1 MTITVAFRT
10 DASFTIG
17 SGHVFRCLTL
27 ADALKSKGANCHF
40 LCREYPGHLLDIIRN
55 RGHAATV
62 ISDGVADL
70 SASDHAFPDALDYA
84 WETDARQSRGVME
97 KLRPD
102 WLVVDHYGIDERWEA
117 ALRMNDCKIMVI
129 DDLADRK
136 HLCHLLLDQNLG
148 RSAEDYRPLVAKQCT
163 VLTGPNFALI
173 RTEFSEL
180 RPWSLHRRQQSQSI
194 GRLLITMGGVDA
206 PNATCKVLQAL
217 NSCSLP
223 AECCITVAMGLKA
236 QWINH
241 VREFAKNMHWPTEVL
256 VNVEDMA
263 FRMGTSDLAIGAAG
277 STSWERCC
285 VGLPTILI
293 VLAQNQES
301 GATALEVA
309 GAAHL
314 IGWVS
319 DVDANLPLALKKLMT
334 PGALSAMSTRAG
346 ATTDGH
352 GAQRVLVAMGLKN
365 V

>member
-27 ADALKSKGANCHF
+27 ADALKSKGSNCHF
-40 LCREYPGHLLDIIRN
+40 LCREYPGHLLDVIRH

-62 ISDGVADL
+62 ISAGVADL
-70 SASDHAFPDALDYA
+70 SDSDHTFPNALDYA
-84 WETDARQSRGVME
+84 WETDARQSREVME

-136 HLCHLLLDQNLG
+136 HFCHLLLDQNLG

-163 VLTGPNFALI
+163 VLTGPHFAII
-173 RTEFSEL
+173 RSEFSEL
-180 RPWSLHRRQQSQSI
+180 RAWSLLRRQQSQQI
-194 GRLLITMGGVDA
+194 GRLLISLGGVDV
-206 PNATCKVLQAL
+206 PNATCEVLQVLKA
-217 NSCSLP
+217 CSLP
-223 AECCITVAMGLKA
+223 AECGITVVMGLKA
-236 QWINH
+236 QWINQ
-241 VREFAKNMHWPTEVL
+241 VRELATDMPWPTEVL

-263 FRMGTSDLAIGAAG
+263 VRMGSSDLAIGAAG

-285 VGLPTILI
+285 MGLPTMLI
-293 VLAQNQES
+293 VLAHNQEP
-301 GATALEVA
+301 GANALEAA

-319 DVDANLPLALKKLMT
+319 DLGAKLPLVLNKLMS
-334 PGALSAMSTRAG
+334 PGALSGMSKKASG
-346 ATTDGH
+346 TTDGR
-352 GAQRVLVAMGLKN
+352 GTQRVLDAMGLKN